1 MKHVYIETS
10 FISYLTSRSSSHI
23 TLLARQESAKAVWD
37 LHGQEFTPYISKM
50 VLDEVSKGDPTRA
63 QQRIDICEM
72 AVLIEHTQAAETLAQ
87 QLIDS
92 NAIPMTEPEDALHI
106 AIATLA
112 NVDFILSFN
121 FSHMVGV
128 EAKFALQ
135 TAIAKMG
142 FRPPLLVTA
151 EDFLEVLW
159 NKKT

>member
-37 LHGQEFTPYISKM
+37 LRGQEFTPYISKM
-50 VLDEVSKGDPTRA
+50 VLDEVSRGDPARA
-63 QQRIDICEM
+63 QQRIDICDL
-72 AVLIEHTQAAETLAQ
+72 AVLIEHTEEADALAQ

-92 NAIPMTEPEDALHI
+92 HAIPASEPEDAMHI
-106 AIATLA
+106 ALATLA
-112 NVDFILSFN
+112 KVDFILSFN
-121 FSHMVGV
+121 FSHMVGA

-142 FRPPLLVTA
+142 YRPPLLVTA

-159 NKKT
+159 NKQI